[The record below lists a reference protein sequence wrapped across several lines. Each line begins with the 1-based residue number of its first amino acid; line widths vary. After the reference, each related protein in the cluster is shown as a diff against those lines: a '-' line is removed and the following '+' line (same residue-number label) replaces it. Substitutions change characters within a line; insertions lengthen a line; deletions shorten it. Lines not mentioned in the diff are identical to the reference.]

1 MKTDLFYRSAAG
13 RALMIH
19 LQTSGFF
26 GCISGFLRCRVSRC
40 LIPGYI
46 RRHDIDMRPYG
57 DQKYRSF
64 AEFFSRQK
72 TYVRIDRNPD
82 VLISPCDSILTIYR
96 IKDDLVIPM
105 KGSRYYIRDLLP
117 QSDVH
122 DLFRGGLCMVF
133 RLEATDYHRFCC
145 FDDARIVETRFIP
158 GQLHSVQPIACTKY
172 PVYRLNR
179 RWCSILDTAHFGT
192 AAQIEVGAMFVGDV
206 EFTKDN
212 GSFRR
217 GEDMGSFEIAGSTIV
232 LLLNAS
238 ARKRLALFPPFR
250 QAFCRK
256 EEIRVSMGEGIG
268 ILCHGI
274 LFNE

>member
-13 RALMIH
+13 RALMIR

-26 GCISGFLRCRVSRC
+26 SLIARFLRSGASRC
-40 LIPGYI
+40 LISGYI
-46 RRHDIDMRPYG
+46 RRHRIDMRPYG

-64 AEFFSRQK
+64 AEFFSRKK
-72 TYVRIDRNPD
+72 TCVRINRNPD

-96 IKDDLVIPM
+96 IKDDFVIPM
-105 KGSRYYIRDLLP
+105 KGSRYYISDLLP
-117 QSDVH
+117 QTDVH
-122 DLFRGGLCMVF
+122 ELFRGGLCMVF

-145 FDDARIVETRFIP
+145 FDDARIADTRFIP
-158 GQLHSVQPIACTKY
+158 GQLHSVQPIACRKY

-179 RWCSILDTAHFGT
+179 RWCSILETAHFGT
-192 AAQIEVGAMFVGDV
+192 AAQIEVGAMFVGGV

-217 GEDMGSFEIAGSTIV
+217 GEDMGSFELAGSTIV

-238 ARKRLALFPPFR
+238 ARNRLLLFPPFR
-250 QAFCRK
+250 EAFLRK

-268 ILCHGI
+268 ILFH
-274 LFNE
+274 E